1 MLINFY
7 KKSNDTYMNDHL
19 RVLFNR
25 FILKIPRFGVL
36 VVFKQEG

>member
-25 FILKIPRFGVL
+25 FMRSIPRFGVL
-36 VVFKQEG
+36 GVFKQG